1 MGILI
6 REGHVINPAT
16 GLDEVLDVRIEDGKV
31 KEMGKELQSNAADE
45 CIDASG
51 CYVFPAL
58 SICMCICGI
67 RD

>member
-31 KEMGKELQSNAADE
+31 KEMAKICRATRRMNALMHRAAM
-45 CIDASG
+45 C
-51 CYVFPAL
+51 FRAL